1 MDPGSVFLVM
11 VLAILA
17 IIIVNKAV
25 YIVMQHQ
32 RALIATFGKYTRTAS
47 PGLVFIFPFVQTL
60 IRVDMRETVLDVMP
74 QDVITKDNVAVIV
87 DAVVYYEITDPFRR
101 VYNVVDFRLAA
112 VKLAQTNLRDIVGNM
127 QLDQL
132 LVSRETV
139 NAQLRQVLDDATDKW
154 GVRVTRVELQAI
166 EPPRDIV
173 EAMSRQM
180 KAEREKRAVILEA
193 EGVRQAAILQAEGEK
208 QAKILRAE
216 GEAEAI
222 RQIAD
227 ADKFKEYTVA
237 EGEALAIDKVFS
249 AIHEGRP
256 THDLLAVKYL
266 EALAKIADGQATKI
280 FLPLEATGML
290 AGIAAIGEA
299 FEEGRRTPEAGG
311 ATAE

>member
-1 MDPGSVFLVM
+1 MDPGKAFLVM

-17 IIIVNKAV
+17 FIIVNKAV

-32 RALIATFGKYTRTAS
+32 RALIATFGKYTRTGQ
-47 PGLVFIFPFVQTL
+47 PGLIFIFPFVQTL

-208 QAKILRAE
+208 QAKILRAQ

-256 THDLLAVKYL
+256 THDLLALKYL

-311 ATAE
+311 ATAG

>member
-1 MDPGSVFLVM
+1 
-11 VLAILA
+11 
-17 IIIVNKAV
+17 
-25 YIVMQHQ
+25 
-32 RALIATFGKYTRTAS
+32 
-47 PGLVFIFPFVQTL
+47 
-60 IRVDMRETVLDVMP
+60 
-74 QDVITKDNVAVIV
+74 
-87 DAVVYYEITDPFRR
+87 
-101 VYNVVDFRLAA
+101 
-112 VKLAQTNLRDIVGNM
+112 
-127 QLDQL
+127 
-132 LVSRETV
+132 
-139 NAQLRQVLDDATDKW
+139 
-154 GVRVTRVELQAI
+154 VELQAI

-180 KAEREKRAVILEA
+180 KAEREKRAVILDA
-193 EGVRQAAILQAEGEK
+193 EGVKQAAILEAEGEK
-208 QAKILRAE
+208 KARILRAE

-299 FEEGRRTPEAGG
+299 FAEGHTQSATTGTSAPPSLPEE
-311 ATAE
+311 

>member
-1 MDPGSVFLVM
+1 MGPGEVFLVI
-11 VLAILA
+11 VFAILA

-32 RALIATFGKYTRTAS
+32 RGLIATFGKYSRTVG
-47 PGLVFIFPFVQTL
+47 PGLVFIFPFVQSL
-60 IRVDMRETVLDVMP
+60 MRVDMRETVLDVMP
-74 QDVITKDNVAVIV
+74 QDVITKDNVAVVV
-87 DAVVYYEITDPFRR
+87 DAVVYYEVTDPFRR

-127 QLDQL
+127 QLDEV
-132 LVSRETV
+132 LVSRERV

-180 KAEREKRAVILEA
+180 KAEREKRAVILDA
-193 EGVRQAAILQAEGEK
+193 EGVKQAAILEAEGQK
-208 QAKILRAE
+208 KARILRAE

-249 AIHEGRP
+249 AIHEGQP

-311 ATAE
+311 STAE